1 VIECNLRV
9 SRSFPFVSKTL
20 DYDFVAVA
28 TRVAL
33 GEKVPPVDIIMGKDS
48 HVRIGVKAPMFSFSR
63 LTDADVSL
71 GVEMCSTGEVAGYG
85 LDRYEAF
92 LKAMISSGFRYP
104 KENVFLSIGSLKH
117 KEELLPGVRSLEEM
131 GFR

>member
-1 VIECNLRV
+1 MKVIECNLRV

-20 DYDFVAVA
+20 DYDFVAAA

-33 GEKVPPVDIIMGKDS
+33 GEKVTPVGMLMGTGS
-48 HVRIGVKAPMFSFSR
+48 RVGVKAPMFSFSR

-85 LDRYEAF
+85 LSRHEAF
-92 LKAMISSGFRYP
+92 LKAMMSSGFVYP
-104 KENVFLSIGSLKH
+104 KGSIFLSVGSQKH
-117 KEELLPGVRSLEEM
+117 KRELLNGVRSLKEM
-131 GFR
+131 GHK